1 MFHYRILIA
10 ASVLQIVLLL
20 FLPAL
25 NFLIKPIFRTKK
37 WRFVALAVF
46 WAVCTA
52 IWLASMWRIAPFS
65 FRTGAGVLLCLIY
78 ALLTIPLI
86 YIINIILRFIFRQ
99 PAKTRHTF
107 LRIIA
112 LPLFLLWFV
121 WGVLSAYTPKTVYYS
136 VNTHKT
142 LEKPLKIALISDLH
156 LGDFVGNRSLSRLNQ
171 MLQVE
176 NPDLILLAGDIM
188 DDTPAK
194 YRQDNM
200 GAELA
205 KIAAQYP
212 VYAVLGNHDNYRG
225 VQAEIE
231 HEMQQAGVI
240 LLRDE
245 SVLFD
250 NTIWLTGR
258 RDKQEKQRLKPHKL
272 INETMR
278 QSNKPLLVID
288 HQPDQAM
295 KNAAAG
301 FDIQLSGHTHAGQS
315 FPANF
320 VIHLFQPFVYGKYD
334 IDNMQL
340 FVTSGYGL
348 WGVPLRIGTRAEV
361 MIIELK

>member
-1 MFHYRILIA
+1 M
-10 ASVLQIVLLL
+10 
-20 FLPAL
+20 
-25 NFLIKPIFRTKK
+25 
-37 WRFVALAVF
+37 
-46 WAVCTA
+46 
-52 IWLASMWRIAPFS
+52 
-65 FRTGAGVLLCLIY
+65 
-78 ALLTIPLI
+78 
-86 YIINIILRFIFRQ
+86 
-99 PAKTRHTF
+99 
-107 LRIIA
+107 
-112 LPLFLLWFV
+112 
-121 WGVLSAYTPKTVYYS
+121 
-136 VNTHKT
+136 
-142 LEKPLKIALISDLH
+142 
-156 LGDFVGNRSLSRLNQ
+156 
-171 MLQVE
+171 
-176 NPDLILLAGDIM
+176 
-188 DDTPAK
+188 
-194 YRQDNM
+194 
-200 GAELA
+200 A
-205 KIAAQYP
+205 KIAAKYT

-231 HEMQQAGVI
+231 NDMANAGVI

-258 RDKQEKQRLKPHKL
+258 RDKQEKQRLKPNQL
-272 INETMR
+272 ITDAMR

-361 MIIELK
+361 VMIELK